1 VRSIRAL
8 KRESNDPCASFW
20 VCDRFCKANKILIA
34 GRGDMDPLTAFA
46 GLGLA
51 CNIIQ
56 LSELG
61 IKLAKQCKEISATGS
76 TREIS
81 ATIDLSDI
89 VIKVSDTSTNFPPN
103 ASPGSTAIPQVQDCA
118 TRSVKA
124 ATELKTLAREIT
136 HRKDGTERTLLEK
149 GYKSLRMRSKIEAQQ
164 KSLAQIQSSLQTSL
178 LNSIRGDIRS
188 SRDITSQQLVAV
200 NTSVQ
205 NVIDGNAAATTQLL
219 QAIEDIQRSHKTE
232 LVQTAQSINA
242 QTMSTQNAITARLD
256 TVDIHIDAAEAIV
269 AGQLKAINLDDRQRH
284 ALERLHD
291 MLSYETMHERE
302 NDIRAR
308 VHDYGETAKWIF
320 GDLESIDDAEV
331 QNRPVREAE
340 MQGRKQAVYRSFET
354 WVRSGSG
361 IWFVEGKAGSGKSSL
376 MSFVRENLE
385 EGGRAHH
392 LALEWAQG
400 KPCRVLSFF
409 FFRPAA
415 SKLAKS
421 FEGLWRSLC
430 AQLLS
435 DEEALIRHVLN
446 DPNAPRSIRAAT
458 SKDRTAK
465 PRWRSEDYRSWLMY
479 LLAQTSGRVI
489 IMLDGL
495 DEFQEF
501 EESDE
506 GHGALLDDLR
516 TLRRNYP
523 HVKLVCSARPD
534 EPFKSALRSESS
546 LKLQDVNYA
555 DISIFASS
563 TLAGTAAS
571 GYAHQ
576 IAESADG
583 VFLWAHIVAHDLAKA
598 ARRGVSSTVLKER
611 FEHCPK
617 EMHDLFKHMIE
628 RQDSFYRSK
637 PQPILY
643 LFELASRTNRHG
655 INLFD
660 LLLLSCSDYA
670 SRTLL
675 NLLSG
680 TFPKKFIEDLEA
692 RADGFGD
699 EVTERCG
706 GLVAVNHF
714 SFDTGTGH
722 PDWPDDF
729 MRWRDSKHP
738 TLWKLMDYRVQFVH
752 RTAHDFLR
760 EDGASFLGRH
770 AMTLNESQGNLLLA
784 LASIGFVNL
793 DSYCFEDIAIDL
805 ASVTARFQD
814 FINDALQG
822 SHCVEEC
829 CQAIDACVQRL
840 AERLPQWSK
849 SDDLQIRQY
858 SCSRVKI
865 PACPALPL
873 EFRIALTLVGNLSQE
888 RGKIWSVYIVPRISR
903 LSNDIRQIAAALA
916 AMCIAV
922 HGSGDTHERAFEI
935 LEIASP
941 FTKLPLLMRN
951 DAADDSGMSWR
962 SRHSMRAEPLW
973 QHFFSYGIFPLLS
986 HPVLRERTRMMAR
999 SFFDQGVSEHA
1010 T

>member
-1 VRSIRAL
+1 
-8 KRESNDPCASFW
+8 
-20 VCDRFCKANKILIA
+20 
-34 GRGDMDPLTAFA
+34 
-46 GLGLA
+46 
-51 CNIIQ
+51 
-56 LSELG
+56 
-61 IKLAKQCKEISATGS
+61 
-76 TREIS
+76 
-81 ATIDLSDI
+81 
-89 VIKVSDTSTNFPPN
+89 
-103 ASPGSTAIPQVQDCA
+103 
-118 TRSVKA
+118 
-124 ATELKTLAREIT
+124 
-136 HRKDGTERTLLEK
+136 
-149 GYKSLRMRSKIEAQQ
+149 
-164 KSLAQIQSSLQTSL
+164 
-178 LNSIRGDIRS
+178 
-188 SRDITSQQLVAV
+188 
-200 NTSVQ
+200 
-205 NVIDGNAAATTQLL
+205 
-219 QAIEDIQRSHKTE
+219 
-232 LVQTAQSINA
+232 
-242 QTMSTQNAITARLD
+242 
-256 TVDIHIDAAEAIV
+256 
-269 AGQLKAINLDDRQRH
+269 
-284 ALERLHD
+284 
-291 MLSYETMHERE
+291 
-302 NDIRAR
+302 
-308 VHDYGETAKWIF
+308 
-320 GDLESIDDAEV
+320 
-331 QNRPVREAE
+331 
-340 MQGRKQAVYRSFET
+340 
-354 WVRSGSG
+354 
-361 IWFVEGKAGSGKSSL
+361 
-376 MSFVRENLE
+376 
-385 EGGRAHH
+385 
-392 LALEWAQG
+392 
-400 KPCRVLSFF
+400 
-409 FFRPAA
+409 
-415 SKLAKS
+415 
-421 FEGLWRSLC
+421 
-430 AQLLS
+430 
-435 DEEALIRHVLN
+435 
-446 DPNAPRSIRAAT
+446 
-458 SKDRTAK
+458 
-465 PRWRSEDYRSWLMY
+465 MY

-1010 T
+1010 TCIRQIWLMHLENNLIHSRSPLRISISPQREAGWSSSVIDERFKNTDTWLVEQRLDDLPLGDTWRLGGNVTKYRPYGADTWIKLTEWQAALFVLESARVYDEYSELDLVPPPRYELGALQGQSALRQACCKVVDCSLSALADDLKYMVRVEPGWGFSEGRVCHHFSDDDCERCGYSRGEDYDIRDARRAHVLRDLRSRGLILEPDSQGEQN